1 MGDTAAKMKG
11 KIGCGG
17 GLGLMLITFFGLT
30 LVLYPWALHMGG
42 RFTPALT
49 WHGYG
54 RMHSST
60 GANYGLYLNLGFDMP
75 RGRGGMGRPDNLR
88 GSAMLCTQQGALY
101 KFEVS
106 GREDAW
112 FDTDGKKLDLFL
124 RTPKDAGEKLRFDL
138 FGGWKGTE
146 LVLEDKG
153 NLAISFNADGTA
165 KGFAIGPNAPKEET
179 RVTLQYGKQEAFD
192 ELCGSQI
199 EKRR

>member
-1 MGDTAAKMKG
+1 MGDTAAKTKG
-11 KIGCGG
+11 NMGCLG
-17 GLGLMLITFFGLT
+17 GLGFMLIVFFGLT
-30 LVLYPWALHMGG
+30 LLLYPWALHMGG

-60 GANYGLYLNLGFDMP
+60 GADYGLYLNLGFDMP
-75 RGRGGMGRPDNLR
+75 RGRSSMGHPNNLR
-88 GSAMLCTQQGALY
+88 GSALLCTPQGALY

-112 FDTDGKKLDLFL
+112 LDTDGKKMDLYL
-124 RTPKDAGEKLRFDL
+124 RTPKDADVRIRFDL
-138 FGGWKGTE
+138 YGGWQGKE

-153 NLAISFNADGTA
+153 NLALSFNANGTA
-165 KGFAIGPNAPKEET
+165 KGYANGANAPKEET

-192 ELCGSQI
+192 ELCSSQI